1 MKYCQKG
8 DAAMLAL
15 RRKKKN
21 TGSTPFSDFIREA
34 PAREKKRVY
43 ADVLE
48 KATKDQAEVL
58 ERARQKRL

>member
-1 MKYCQKG
+1 
-8 DAAMLAL
+8 MLAL
-15 RRKKKN
+15 RRKKKI